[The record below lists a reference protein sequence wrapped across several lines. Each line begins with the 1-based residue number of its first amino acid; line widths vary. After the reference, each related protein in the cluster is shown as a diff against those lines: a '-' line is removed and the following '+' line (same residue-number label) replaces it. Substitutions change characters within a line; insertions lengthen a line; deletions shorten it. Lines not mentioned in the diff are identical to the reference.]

1 MHPAIAILIL
11 LAVLAAFVWQ
21 GSSSRNQE
29 TILSNLFEGVH
40 DTSKT
45 YALDA
50 DVTTRF
56 LLAKIGSD
64 DGHVAVAGAADI
76 PIGVINDEGSAGDFI
91 AVGLLGKSP
100 TKRVV
105 ASEIIAAG
113 EEVFAAANGKVQNRP
128 SGAGTY
134 YFIGIALS
142 TSVGDGD
149 VMEVNDGVPQKL
161 VIAGA

>member
-1 MHPAIAILIL
+1 M
-11 LAVLAAFVWQ
+11 
-21 GSSSRNQE
+21 
-29 TILSNLFEGVH
+29 
-40 DTSKT
+40 
-45 YALDA
+45 
-50 DVTTRF
+50 
-56 LLAKIGSD
+56 
-64 DGHVAVAGAADI
+64 
-76 PIGVINDEGSAGDFI
+76 
-91 AVGLLGKSP
+91 
-100 TKRVV
+100 V